1 MFAWICPKCG
11 KEIPPQYDGCPEW
24 CPEYDKQKAYLKQ
37 AGPAKVEA
45 TSPVIKNLMQIESQP
60 MAGGTYTG
68 ATYLSG
74 TTLPPPKPGVHAPA
88 ASSDPDAPR
97 FRPAAAAISYEA
109 VAPDSPTKGT
119 NLTPLNELR
128 SGAAEEEGG
137 RQMNPLLV
145 TVLAA
150 VVFVALGYAGFKY
163 YEQSKGS
170 LGASAG
176 IVNSAQPGGPHRLN
190 RVLSVTALRFVPGKN
205 KQMEARFVIV
215 NGGAAQ
221 TPTFSGTVHV
231 RPRDAA
237 ADETPMLSFN
247 LSKVSLGPYESQ
259 EMQVPLTK
267 ALKPYELPDG
277 NLIRAD
283 LVITEPAQ

>member
-37 AGPAKVEA
+37 TGPAAVEA
-45 TSPVIKNLMQIESQP
+45 TSPVIKNLMQIE
-60 MAGGTYTG
+60 GGTMGGSTYTG
-68 ATYLSG
+68 ATYMSG
-74 TTLPPPKPGVHAPA
+74 ATVTPPRPGA
-88 ASSDPDAPR
+88 AGATDAQGSR
-97 FRPAAAAISYEA
+97 FRPAAAAISYETTPPEGS
-109 VAPDSPTKGT
+109 APGT
-119 NLTPLNELR
+119 SLKPINELR
-128 SGAAEEEGG
+128 AGASENEDGG
-137 RQMNPLLV
+137 ARQMNPLLV

-150 VVFVALGYAGFKY
+150 VVFIALGWAAFKY
-163 YEQSKGS
+163 YEKSKGTF
-170 LGASAG
+170 GASAG
-176 IVNSAQPGGPHRLN
+176 MVDLGQGQGGHRLN

-205 KQMEARFVIV
+205 KQLEARFVIV

-231 RPRDAA
+231 RPKDSA
-237 ADETPMLSFN
+237 ADETPMLSFDIA
-247 LSKVSLGPYESQ
+247 KVSLGPYESR
-259 EMQVPLTK
+259 EMQAPLDK

-283 LVITEPAQ
+283 LMITEPAQ